1 MAKMVG
7 LSRNIK
13 IMWLNKTVELI
24 NEGLSTEDIK
34 KQLNDYLSF
43 EINSPTNLRKTREI
57 LLNIWVYDGEVTS
70 KIRSVALNLFNTYP
84 EYRLEIHWCM
94 ILAAYPV
101 FRDMCKLLGKIS
113 EFQDEITLSQI
124 KQKLFDEWGERTT
137 LFHSIDKI
145 IATLKDFEVLLCNK
159 PGKYYI
165 NKKNVNNKEVILL
178 LVWTSMLID
187 NCEYYSFF
195 ELNNFMYIF
204 PFNYSIEKE
213 QIVGDERFI
222 INNFGGELTIAL
234 K

>member
-204 PFNYSIEKE
+204 L
-213 QIVGDERFI
+213 QW
-222 INNFGGELTIAL
+222 NFL
-234 K
+234 

>member
-70 KIRSVALNLFNTYP
+70 KIRGTALNLFNTYP
-84 EYRLEIHWCM
+84 EYRIEIHWCM

-165 NKKNVNNKEVILL
+165 NKKNVTNKYIVFL

-187 NCEYYSFF
+187 DCGYYSFF
-195 ELNNFMYIF
+195 ELNNFMYLF
-204 PFNYSIEKE
+204 PFNYSVEKE
-213 QIVGDERFI
+213 QIIVDERFI
-222 INNFGGELTIAL
+222 INNFGGELTITL

>member
-1 MAKMVG
+1 MDKMVG

-195 ELNNFMYIF
+195 ELINFMYIF

-213 QIVGDERFI
+213 QIVVDERFI

>member
-70 KIRSVALNLFNTYP
+70 NIRSTALNLFNTYP

-178 LVWTSMLID
+178 LVWTSMMID

-213 QIVGDERFI
+213 QIVVDERFI
-222 INNFGGELTIAL
+222 INNFGGELTITL

>member
-213 QIVGDERFI
+213 QIVVDERFI